1 MAARRFRVVLR
12 TNAVT
17 AHPKHHPTAPAVA
30 VIDVAEVLS
39 RSVLPTGASLP
50 SAPAQGGTTP

>member
-1 MAARRFRVVLR
+1 MAARRLNLVLR

-39 RSVLPTGASLP
+39 RSVLPTGAPLP
-50 SAPAQGGTTP
+50 SAPAMRGTTP